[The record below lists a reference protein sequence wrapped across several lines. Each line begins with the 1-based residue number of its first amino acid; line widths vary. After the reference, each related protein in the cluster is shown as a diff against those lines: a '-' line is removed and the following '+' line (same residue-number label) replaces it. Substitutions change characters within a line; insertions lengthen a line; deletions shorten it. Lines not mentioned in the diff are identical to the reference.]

1 LAVLKS
7 TEASRVD
14 PRAFKRYEKD
24 MNRKQKNSGKI
35 GTPPAER
42 VANAAT
48 GAVLGA
54 VVAGPVGALAGA
66 AVGAMVEKGMPRRT
80 RRKAD
85 TKEMG
90 NKAEVGGNRNRR
102 GSSSKPDA

>member
-1 LAVLKS
+1 M
-7 TEASRVD
+7 D
-14 PRAFKRYEKD
+14 
-24 MNRKQKNSGKI
+24 RKQKSSGKI

-85 TKEMG
+85 TKETG
-90 NKAEVGGNRNRR
+90 NNAGAGVKRNHRR
-102 GSSSKPDA
+102 SSSKPDA